1 MHISLPLHIAIHFV
15 FAVLAGLVVGFYF
28 KKPWIGIIGGV
39 MGGFLIDLDHVLEYF
54 FIFGPHFNLVYF
66 MEGRQFLI
74 SNKILL
80 ILHAWEY
87 AVILFAAAWF
97 LRRRRNIYIFLLAL
111 ACGGMVH
118 LVSDCVLNGY
128 PPRNYSIVY
137 RASQGFSASA
147 LLNPEQQAW
156 YDQLRQELGL

>member
-1 MHISLPLHIAIHFV
+1 MHISLALHITIHFV
-15 FAVLAGLVVGFYF
+15 LAVLVGLAVGSYF
-28 KKPWIGIIGGV
+28 KKPWLGIIAGI

-54 FIFGPHFNLVYF
+54 FIFGPHFNFIYF
-66 MEGRQFLI
+66 MEGRQFLV

-80 ILHAWEY
+80 IFHGWEY
-87 AVILFAAAWF
+87 AVVILAAAWF

-111 ACGGMVH
+111 ACGGIIH
-118 LVSDCVLNGY
+118 LASDCVLNNY

-137 RASQGFSASA
+137 RASQGFSAST

-156 YDQLRQELGL
+156 YDELRQELGL